1 MNPFLSGFEFDA
13 SFYLDSYVNWGF
25 LFRYLTRPAAIL
37 NRGDAMRRNFEFTV
51 EFFVSK
57 AKLGDGSVRDI
68 ERDTIVR
75 LEVEFS
81 EIDPQEL
88 QILEEKVV
96 KNVVE
101 TL

>member
-1 MNPFLSGFEFDA
+1 
-13 SFYLDSYVNWGF
+13 
-25 LFRYLTRPAAIL
+25 
-37 NRGDAMRRNFEFTV
+37 MRRNFKFIV
-51 EFFVSK
+51 EFFASK
-57 AKLGDGSVRDI
+57 ANLGGGGVRDI

-88 QILEEKVV
+88 QILEEKAV

-101 TL
+101 KLGESILWVQSKK

>member
-1 MNPFLSGFEFDA
+1 M
-13 SFYLDSYVNWGF
+13 
-25 LFRYLTRPAAIL
+25 
-37 NRGDAMRRNFEFTV
+37 
-51 EFFVSK
+51 
-57 AKLGDGSVRDI
+57 RDI

-88 QILEEKVV
+88 QILEEKAV

-101 TL
+101 KLGENVLWGPE